1 MIGLYRLNVMIAKQS
16 SRYKSNVHRNTQLDT
31 VFVSRHHQVTRNW
44 MFATE
49 KQKWNIIILE
59 ADKRRTYK
67 SLENYTWHTD
77 TYIHRL
83 FCILVSL
90 IFQWVYKLYSTW
102 IRSSNCIIDPPFCS
116 LCGVEGLMMMTTLP
130 VVMIVSHDMR
140 FAKPCIIALFFF

>member
-1 MIGLYRLNVMIAKQS
+1 MIAKQS